1 MKKPKKN
8 ISSTLANTKK
18 SLGSRVNNITRR
30 NKHAK
35 SPIAYTLQKHL
46 RWCTDPDDRAYPS
59 YGAKGRRIASELTY
73 TNDGPTNEAIIE
85 KVMAKIGEKPKPH
98 KNYHLHVD
106 WEATGGVMTL
116 DNIAWVTA
124 SENTQMQSSN
134 IRLSNGLE
142 LCKEAKAIG
151 LKSKTATA
159 RVRNGQAHDTVL
171 NPQLRADID
180 FHAQRQKHEMIDA
193 LIKQGK
199 LFVTKAGQLY
209 IVPEIGEP
217 FARKIRREKTGYHSI
232 ALMLN
237 GRKVRVQFSHVVLIQ
252 HAGIPPQREDGLK
265 TVWNA
270 DHIDGDRNNNRPDN
284 LCWLPVSE
292 NSGIK
297 KSGAGVN
304 NNVDFVQAL
313 VKKGIAIPTGTS
325 RSPLPETIIEQ
336 RRAEVALIKQ
346 ENDAWTACV
355 RSGWLTVPDV
365 GQAHA
370 AAERNAHIP
379 SALLARFA
387 LAPSNEAEAIGAD
400 MSVKCNNTGRH
411 YLLSEITWSCR
422 TKLSFV
428 IYANE
433 VADYLLSNYSSDDVA
448 HILTALPKNGMLEMS
463 SMSVRAYHRGHEFD
477 DDVAGA
483 YFEQGFINKRLAKT
497 LLCAAPG
504 VIASL
509 YRNKQNET
517 PNPLLLNV
525 GSNRQKIS
533 VRCAQCSGPTEQAT
547 IKSITRAHRQR
558 GGRLCAACN
567 AKSRAR
573 NGLC

>member
-1 MKKPKKN
+1 MKKSKKKA
-8 ISSTLANTKK
+8 ISTEASTKK
-18 SLGSRVNNITRR
+18 PSGSRVNNITRH
-30 NKHAK
+30 NKYANG
-35 SPIAYTLQKHL
+35 PIANTLKKHL
-46 RWCTDPDDRAYPS
+46 NWCTDPNDRAYS
-59 YGAKGRRIASELTY
+59 TYGAKGRRVAPELTY

-151 LKSKTATA
+151 LKSGTATA

-180 FHAQRQKHEMIDA
+180 FHAQRQKHEMIDV
-193 LIKQGK
+193 LIKQGR
-199 LFVTKAGQLY
+199 LFVTKEGQLF

-217 FARKIRREKTGYHSI
+217 FARKTRREKTGYHSI

-252 HAGIPPQREDGLK
+252 YAGLPPQREGGLK

-270 DHIDGDRNNNRPDN
+270 DHIDGDRNNDRPDN
-284 LCWLPVSE
+284 LCWLPVTE
-292 NSGIK
+292 NTGIK

-304 NNVDFVQAL
+304 NNADFVQAL
-313 VKKGIAIPTGTS
+313 TKKGIAISTGKS
-325 RSPLPETIIEQ
+325 RSPLPDAIIEQ
-336 RRAEVALIKQ
+336 RRAEAALIKQ
-346 ENDAWTACV
+346 ENDAWKACV
-355 RSGWLTVPDV
+355 RSGWLTVPDA
-365 GQAHA
+365 GQARA
-370 AAERNAHIP
+370 AAERNAHLP

-400 MSVKCNNTGRH
+400 MSVKCNNTGRR

-422 TKLSFV
+422 AKLSFV

-463 SMSVRAYHRGHEFD
+463 SMGVRAYHRARDSD
-477 DDVAGA
+477 DEVAAA
-483 YFEQGFINKRLAKT
+483 YFEQGFINQRLAKT

-504 VIASL
+504 VIGSL
-509 YRNKQNET
+509 YCNKQNET
-517 PNPLLLNV
+517 PNPLLLSV
-525 GSNRQKIS
+525 GSNRQAIS
-533 VRCAQCSGPTEQAT
+533 VRCALCSGPTEQAI
-547 IKSITRAHRQR
+547 IKSITRAHRQS

-573 NGLC
+573 NGLR